1 MGMEALETA
10 VAYWEDALESYTA
23 YKEASSSSS
32 SAGKSSTKNNK
43 VKALTT
49 REESRLETIKG
60 FFELGLKYFCSL

>member
-32 SAGKSSTKNNK
+32 SAGKSSTKNK
-43 VKALTT
+43 KMKALTT
-49 REESRLETIKG
+49 REESRLETVKG
-60 FFELGLKYFCSL
+60 FSELGLKYFCSL